1 MNNDKWSEKELED
14 TLRRMPPVKDKQ
26 TKDELFHAVKQ
37 RADKEAP
44 QRKASKTW
52 FFPAMASAAA
62 LLLVVLMIPSFMN
75 TGMFS
80 SGDGPAPA
88 DNGGTDTFD
97 TADNNEPAEEN
108 NSPSVQNNEEN
119 VENTNTVSPDTDGS
133 ESSGPEEEAAENE
146 NESENGNESDSV
158 NENEGENENENG
170 NENETENA
178 DENGSQSPGS
188 NDVDDSENNRNNDS
202 ADSLEEASEEDN
214 YFEAND
220 EEYSVEEEESLI
232 VTSAMLEE
240 DEIYYV
246 IPEAA
251 DGMSKE
257 EAVVYALQ
265 ESDPTSGSY
274 FEALEEAVFNGGS
287 SNEITLH
294 FAEENQLASLSS
306 AEHYFMEEVLQETL
320 ALYQV
325 SEVNFEAGEEE
336 LLIGQLGESEVDL
349 STLNRGYYPLSS
361 GEGLVSAGTAG
372 EPMTSGTGDPL
383 NFDETLTQMEEV
395 SGQDWYEPAV
405 PDTVEIEDVRYEG
418 KTAYVFYSAE
428 EDSDESFETFKEAV
442 QLTAKYFTLD
452 TVQLVNEEEKE
463 VTLLPVQ
470 LP

>member
-1 MNNDKWSEKELED
+1 LNNDKWSEKELED

-44 QRKASKTW
+44 KRKASKTW

-62 LLLVVLMIPSFMN
+62 LLLIVLMIPSFMN

-80 SGDGPAPA
+80 SSDEPAPA

-97 TADNNEPAEEN
+97 TAVNNEVSEEN
-108 NSPSVQNNEEN
+108 NTPSVQNNEEN
-119 VENTNTVSPDTDGS
+119 TENTNTVTPDTDGS
-133 ESSGPEEEAAENE
+133 ESTGPEETAENEGGNESGNENE
-146 NESENGNESDSV
+146 NESGIENEDQNENQDPANSDVNESD
-158 NENEGENENENG
+158 
-170 NENETENA
+170 
-178 DENGSQSPGS
+178 
-188 NDVDDSENNRNNDS
+188 NNLNNDP
-202 ADSLEEASEEDN
+202 ADNTEEAPEEDD
-214 YFEAND
+214 YFAASD
-220 EEYSVEEEESLI
+220 EGYSVEEEGNLF
-232 VTSAMLEE
+232 VTAAMLEE
-240 DEIYYV
+240 EEIYYV
-246 IPEAA
+246 IPEPA
-251 DGMSKE
+251 DEMSRE

-287 SNEITLH
+287 ANELTLR

-306 AEHYFMEEVLQETL
+306 AEYYFMEEVLQETL

-336 LLIGQLGESEVDL
+336 LMIGQSGESEVDL

-361 GEGLVSAGTAG
+361 GEGLVSAGAAG

-383 NFDETLTQMEEV
+383 SFDETLTQMEEV
-395 SGQDWYEPAV
+395 SGQDWYEAAV
-405 PDTVEIEDVRYEG
+405 PETVDIEDVRYEG
-418 KTAYVFYSAE
+418 ETAYVFYSAE
-428 EDSDESFETFKEAV
+428 ETSEESFETFKEAV

>member
-1 MNNDKWSEKELED
+1 LNNDKWSEKELED

-44 QRKASKTW
+44 QRKVSKTW

-62 LLLVVLMIPSFMN
+62 LLLIVLMIPSFMN

-80 SGDGPAPA
+80 SSDGPSPA
-88 DNGGTDTFD
+88 DNGETNTFD
-97 TADNNEPAEEN
+97 AADNNEASEN
-108 NSPSVQNNEEN
+108 NNSFSVQNNEEN

-133 ESSGPEEEAAENE
+133 ESSAPEEAAENE
-146 NESENGNESDSV
+146 NRNSNN
-158 NENEGENENENG
+158 NENENRNNNSSENENRNNIS
-170 NENETENA
+170 NENENQ
-178 DENGSQSPGS
+178 NSGS
-188 NDVDDSENNRNNDS
+188 NVNESDNNRNNEP
-202 ADSLEEASEEDN
+202 ADSPEEVPEDDN
-214 YFEAND
+214 YFAADD
-220 EEYSVEEEESLI
+220 EGYSVEEEESLF
-232 VTSAMLEE
+232 VTAAMLEE

-274 FEALEEAVFNGGS
+274 FEALEEAEFNGGS
-287 SNEITLH
+287 SNALTLR

-306 AEHYFMEEVLQETL
+306 AEYYFMEEVLQETL

-336 LLIGQLGESEVDL
+336 LLVGQSGQSEVDL

-361 GEGLVSAGTAG
+361 GEGLVSAGAAG
-372 EPMTSGTGDPL
+372 EPMTSGAGDPL
-383 NFDETLTQMEEV
+383 SFDETLTQMEEV
-395 SGQDWYEPAV
+395 NGQDWYEPAV

-418 KTAYVFYSAE
+418 ETAYVFYTAE
-428 EDSDESFETFKEAV
+428 ENSEESFETFKEAV